1 MGTRSNIC
9 VYNEEKEEVIQSY
22 CSYDS
27 YYTNSGIMLQKHYN
41 SAELA
46 KQLVELGH
54 ISSIRPNLNPDPQFP
69 HTDEQKQ
76 ENVVFSFLRDYNSNS
91 HITWDAKPVL
101 KENVKSIFDIELN
114 ESYIYIYLIPKFG
127 SELKEGWYA
136 KRFSYK
142 KPYETKLKPL
152 SVIVKQAQ
160 NYDPK

>member
-22 CSYDS
+22 CQFDG
-27 YYTNSGIMLQKHYN
+27 YYTNSGRTLQKHYN

-46 KQLVELGH
+46 MQIVNLGN
-54 ISSIRPNLNPDPQFP
+54 ISSVKPIPVPDPKLP
-69 HTDEQKQ
+69 HTEFDKQ
-76 ENVVFSFLRDYNSNS
+76 ENVVFSYLRDYNAS
-91 HITWDAKPVL
+91 WDCKPVVF
-101 KENVKSIFDIELN
+101 NGVKSIFDIPLN
-114 ESYIYIYLIPKFG
+114 ESYLYIYLIPKAG

-136 KRFSYK
+136 KRYVARQSSYG
-142 KPYETKLKPL
+142 ETKLRPL